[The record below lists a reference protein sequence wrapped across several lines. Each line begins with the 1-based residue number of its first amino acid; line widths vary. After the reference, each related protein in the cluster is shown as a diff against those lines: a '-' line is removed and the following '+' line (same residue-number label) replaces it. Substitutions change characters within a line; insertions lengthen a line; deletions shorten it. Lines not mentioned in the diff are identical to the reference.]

1 MDSQTTEEA
10 ATNKLNQI
18 DNPEDLDI
26 FVKELM
32 DNMVSIPSG
41 TWAVFV
47 SIDSN
52 LINSYILKQTRF
64 SRLSDTILGR
74 IDDMGS
80 KIDDLEKSIGEL
92 MDQAGIEPSVVNN
105 STAAKGNPKA

>member
-1 MDSQTTEEA
+1 MESKTATPSTSTT
-10 ATNKLNQI
+10 TSNLPLNQM
-18 DNPEDLDI
+18 DTPEDLDL

-32 DNMVSIPSG
+32 DSM
-41 TWAVFV
+41 
-47 SIDSN
+47 
-52 LINSYILKQTRF
+52 QTRF

-92 MDQAGIEPSVVNN
+92 MDQAGIDPN
-105 STAAKGNPKA
+105 SSGEGKKSDS

>member
-1 MDSQTTEEA
+1 MDSKTEDT
-10 ATNKLNQI
+10 TNKLNQM
-18 DNPEDLDI
+18 DSPEDLDV

-32 DNMVSIPSG
+32 DNMVCWKGYQSTHFI
-41 TWAVFV
+41 
-47 SIDSN
+47 SN
-52 LINSYILKQTRF
+52 NFLFSSFLSKQSRF

-92 MDQAGIEPSVVNN
+92 MDQAGIEPTADVN
-105 STAAKGNPKA
+105 AASRPKA